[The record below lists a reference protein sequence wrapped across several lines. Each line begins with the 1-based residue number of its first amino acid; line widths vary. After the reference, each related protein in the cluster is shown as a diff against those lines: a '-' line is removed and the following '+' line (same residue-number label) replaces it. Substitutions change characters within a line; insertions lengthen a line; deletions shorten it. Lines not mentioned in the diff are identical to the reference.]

1 MNPAWIHG
9 RRWDLTWLI
18 GSAVVVP
25 IGILLVWTGAS
36 SDLMNLAV
44 TALMGGPHLFSTF
57 LTTYF
62 NPRFRRRHGFAL
74 AAITLLVPAF
84 VWWMALRHFQWL
96 MTFFV
101 LWASLHVVQQNAYL
115 AQVYRRRSGRPDPG
129 WSRFLDLAL
138 LFLSFYPVASFKLVH
153 DDFML
158 GSVRILMPSIL
169 KYEFV
174 PRAISLAFTAAL
186 LGWIAKT
193 LAEQRRGELQV
204 PKTILIAVTTMITF
218 VVPCAASGERLEL
231 AFQTVNAWHSIQY
244 LGITWLVLAIQKKR
258 GEIAS
263 PLVARL
269 AGPGRPVASFYGFCF
284 LFTATLLGFTYT
296 MARLDPLGGVSR
308 PQYYYMGV
316 LSLLFIHYAL
326 DSWLFFA
333 AGREESRPDTIPLV
347 LPSRA

>member
-1 MNPAWIHG
+1 MNSAWIHG
-9 RRWDLTWLI
+9 RRWDLTWLV
-18 GSAVVVP
+18 GSAIVVP
-25 IGILLVWTGAS
+25 IGVLFVRSGAS

-62 NPRFRRRHGFAL
+62 DPRFRKRHGPVL
-74 AAITLLVPAF
+74 VAITILVPTF
-84 VWWMALRHFQWL
+84 VTWMALQHFLWL
-96 MTFFV
+96 MSFFV

-115 AQVYRRRSGRPDPG
+115 ADVYRQRSGRREPG
-129 WSRFLDLAL
+129 WSRLLDVTL
-138 LFLSFYPVASFKLVH
+138 LFLSFYPVASYKLVH

-158 GSVRILMPSIL
+158 GSIRILMPQLL
-169 KYEFV
+169 KNELTPWV
-174 PRAISLAFTAAL
+174 ISVAFGAVL

-193 LAEQRRGELQV
+193 VVEQRRGVLQV
-204 PKTILIAVTTMITF
+204 PKTILIAVTSMITF

-244 LGITWLVLAIQKKR
+244 LGIVWLVLALRKER

-263 PLVARL
+263 PFVARL
-269 AGPGRPVASFYGFCF
+269 AGPGRPIAAFYGFCF
-284 LFTATLLGFTYT
+284 LFTASLLGFVYW
-296 MARLDPLGGVSR
+296 MARLDPLHVSR

-316 LSLLFIHYAL
+316 LSFLFVHYAL

-333 AGREESRPDTIPLV
+333 AGREEARPDTIPLA